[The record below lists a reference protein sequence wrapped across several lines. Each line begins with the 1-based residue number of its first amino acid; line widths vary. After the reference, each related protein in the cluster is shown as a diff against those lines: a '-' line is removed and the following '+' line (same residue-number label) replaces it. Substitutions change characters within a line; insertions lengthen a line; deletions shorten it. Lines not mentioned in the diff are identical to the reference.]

1 MIAFVVRRVWQSF
14 FVLLL
19 MSLLVFV
26 GIYAIGNPVDILISP
41 EATQAERLATTAAF
55 GLDKPMWEQYFLF
68 LQNALVGDLGR
79 SFAYSTPALRLILQ
93 RMPATLELAVAATLI
108 SILLGVPLGLWAGLR
123 RNGLAGKA
131 IMGFSVLGFSL
142 PTFWVGLMLIM
153 FFSVYLGWLPSSGR
167 GETVGWLGMQVS
179 FLTLDGLKH
188 LVLPAFN
195 LALFNIALVI
205 RLTHAGTQEAM
216 LQDYVKFARAK
227 GLSNR
232 RVIGVHV
239 LKNILIPIV
248 TVIALQF
255 GALIAFAI
263 VTESIF
269 AWPGMGKL
277 IIDSIRVLDRPVVV
291 AYLLMTTTLFIV
303 LNLAV
308 DVIYSLLDPR
318 VRLSDARG

>member
-1 MIAFVVRRVWQSF
+1 
-14 FVLLL
+14 
-19 MSLLVFV
+19 
-26 GIYAIGNPVDILISP
+26 
-41 EATQAERLATTAAF
+41 
-55 GLDKPMWEQYFLF
+55 
-68 LQNALVGDLGR
+68 
-79 SFAYSTPALRLILQ
+79 
-93 RMPATLELAVAATLI
+93 
-108 SILLGVPLGLWAGLR
+108 
-123 RNGLAGKA
+123 
-131 IMGFSVLGFSL
+131 
-142 PTFWVGLMLIM
+142 
-153 FFSVYLGWLPSSGR
+153 
-167 GETVGWLGMQVS
+167 
-179 FLTLDGLKH
+179 
-188 LVLPAFN
+188 
-195 LALFNIALVI
+195 
-205 RLTHAGTQEAM
+205 M

-227 GLSNR
+227 GLSNA

-308 DVIYSLLDPR
+308 DIVYSLLDPR
-318 VRLSDARG
+318 VRLSDVKG